1 MYDPDEVEKEKETS
15 ETKRTD
21 EGTTDNHTEH
31 PSLRRPSTKINLSS
45 SVARANTLNFS
56 LTALN
61 FFSSLN

>member
-1 MYDPDEVEKEKETS
+1 MQRPTFAIFKAIASVTLS
-15 ETKRTD
+15 PLIATIL
-21 EGTTDNHTEH
+21 